1 MPQRRRLAAA
11 VPLALVAGL
20 TLAACSPDE
29 ADPQPVAEAFAADL
43 ADGTFDGAPVADPAA
58 AAEGLTSL
66 LGALEEMPRTVE
78 AGAVTEVE
86 DADGGTEHLRDVP
99 LTWTFDL
106 GEEAEPLEISSVAR
120 LELLEADETQEW
132 TAVWHPAVLHPEA
145 TEASTV
151 TIDRVT
157 AERGE
162 VTGFGGETLVEER
175 PVMRIG
181 IDKQNLEEDAVED
194 AARGLAEALALND
207 VDGYVDRVL
216 GAGEKAFVPAITIR
230 QSESATYGVDEL
242 RVLPGVLVVD
252 DTMMLGPATGFA
264 SQLLGSVGEA
274 TAEIV
279 EASEGQVEPGDL
291 VGLSGLQRSYDTL
304 LRGTPGMEIS
314 LTETADGDVELAST
328 VPVDGGTLAT
338 TFHTDLQIYAENRLA
353 DVGSASAVVAMQ
365 VSTGAVLAAASGP
378 GGEGL
383 NSATVGQYPA
393 GSTFKVVTALALLRA
408 GLTPDSEVSCTPT
421 VTVDGYEFE
430 NYPGYPAGSVGTIP
444 LREAIA
450 QSCNTALIA
459 ERERIDAA
467 AMAEA
472 ADALGIGAALAEGE
486 SWAFP
491 YYSGTIPA
499 DATGTTHAAD
509 LIGQGGVLASPLA
522 MAGVAASVAAGER
535 VVPMLV
541 ETDAA
546 DGTATPEPPA
556 VPLTS
561 AETAQLQ
568 DLMRAVV
575 TSGSSTFLQDVP
587 GAEVA
592 AKSGTAQ
599 FGTDDPPATHAWM
612 IAFQGDLAVAVF
624 VEDGDYG
631 TATAGPILED
641 VLTIAD
647 DLDWAAGG

>member
-11 VPLALVAGL
+11 VPLALVGL
-20 TLAACSPDE
+20 ALAACSPDE
-29 ADPQPVAEAFAADL
+29 ADPQPVAQAFAADL
-43 ADGTFDGAPVADPAA
+43 ADGTFDGVPLADSADPAEA
-58 AAEGLTSL
+58 LTAL
-66 LGALEEMPRTVE
+66 LGDLAETPRTVE
-78 AGAVTEVE
+78 AGAVAELTDDTGE
-86 DADGGTEHLRDVP
+86 DVDSAHLRDVP

-106 GEEAEPLEISSVAR
+106 GEGAEPLVLESVAR
-120 LELLEADETQEW
+120 LELVEAGETQEW

-151 TIDRVT
+151 TTDTVA

-162 VTGFGGETLVEER
+162 ITGFGGETLVEER

-194 AARGLAEALALND
+194 AARGLGEALALDD

-230 QSESATYGVDEL
+230 QSESRTYGVDEL
-242 RVLPGVLVVD
+242 RVLEGVLIVD
-252 DTMMLGPATGFA
+252 DTLMLGPAPGFA
-264 SQLLGSVGEA
+264 SQILGSVGEA
-274 TAEIV
+274 TAEII
-279 EASEGQVEPGDL
+279 ESSEGQVQAGDL

-304 LRGTPGMEIS
+304 LRGTPGMEIT
-314 LTETADGDVELAST
+314 LTEAADGEVELAST
-328 VPVDGGTLAT
+328 APVDGGTLAT
-338 TFHTDLQIYAENRLA
+338 TFHTDLQIYAEDRLA
-353 DVGSASAVVAMQ
+353 DVDSASAVVAMQ

-383 NSATVGQYPA
+383 NTATVGQYPA

-459 ERERIDAA
+459 ERERIDAT

-472 ADALGIGAALAEGE
+472 ADALGIGATLAEGE

-541 ETDAA
+541 EASDAA
-546 DGTATPEPPA
+546 APEPPA

-568 DLMRAVV
+568 DLMRGVV

-587 GAEVA
+587 GEPVA

-641 VLTIAD
+641 VLTVAD
-647 DLDWAAGG
+647 DLDWAAGD